1 MAPTLRTRLW
11 ISSFA
16 TALLLQRAGACGL
29 PDAGLAVQL
38 IDLDEATE
46 IIADLTNQACS
57 TDGGLDSMAISAYA
71 EAIDYLAKRG
81 MVKIDRRAGRRVTA
95 RWVER

>member
-1 MAPTLRTRLW
+1 MSDPTETPCGRDECRHMRQ
-11 ISSFA
+11 
-16 TALLLQRAGACGL
+16 LLAQSC
-29 PDAGLAVQL
+29 PL
-38 IDLDEATE
+38 IDLDDATE